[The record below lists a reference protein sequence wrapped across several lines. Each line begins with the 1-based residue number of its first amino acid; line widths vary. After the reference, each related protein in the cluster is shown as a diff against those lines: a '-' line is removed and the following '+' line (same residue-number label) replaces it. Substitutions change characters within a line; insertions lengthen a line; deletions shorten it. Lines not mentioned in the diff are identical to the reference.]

1 MISSAT
7 TTAQP
12 LHDFSQCH
20 VGILNRLDQLGALPG
35 LLDAAAQARKTAQD
49 ALSFFRVAVFEHH
62 SEEERELFPA
72 VLGSATQGEES
83 DRVKALAD
91 RLTREHRDLESRWKK
106 LEPGLKRVAKGQDS
120 DLDTTALA
128 ELVALYTAHAR
139 FEEAE
144 YLPLAHTILSR
155 GRHSM
160 EALALSLHLR
170 HSPAV
175 VGYI

>member
-72 VLGSATQGEES
+72 VLSSASQGDES
-83 DRVKALAD
+83 SHVKALAD

-106 LEPGLKRVAKGQDS
+106 LEPGLKRVAKGQDT
-120 DLDTTALA
+120 DLDTIALA

-160 EALALSLHLR
+160 EALALALHLR